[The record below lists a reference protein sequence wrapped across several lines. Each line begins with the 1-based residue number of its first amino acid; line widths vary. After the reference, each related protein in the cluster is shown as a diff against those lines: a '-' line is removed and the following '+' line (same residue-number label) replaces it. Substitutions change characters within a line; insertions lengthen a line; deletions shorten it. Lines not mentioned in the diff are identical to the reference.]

1 MPHSLKS
8 VRHTDGLNDD
18 VRLVKNNSRPPTRR
32 FDSGPTSA
40 RSSTSPVPLTT
51 HEPIT
56 QTKGMRKGMR
66 ADPQEYTHRHE
77 GA

>member
-8 VRHTDGLNDD
+8 VRHTDGLNDA
-18 VRLVKNNSRPPTRR
+18 VRLVKNNSPPPTRR

-40 RSSTSPVPLTT
+40 RFSSSPVSITT

-66 ADPQEYTHRHE
+66 VDPQE
-77 GA
+77 